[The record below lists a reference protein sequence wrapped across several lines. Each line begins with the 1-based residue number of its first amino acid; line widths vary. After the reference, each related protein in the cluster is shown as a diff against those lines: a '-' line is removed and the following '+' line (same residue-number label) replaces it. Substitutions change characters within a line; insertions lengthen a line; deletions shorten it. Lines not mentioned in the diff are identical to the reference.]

1 MVDALL
7 EILETQENELRFKEV
22 SFSSLHEIG
31 ERLLFLAGER
41 GGKVYVQI
49 RVNGDVVYASAMD
62 GTSRNNIAWARRK
75 ANTAELAGKS
85 SLRDGLIN
93 RAKGRTLSER
103 GLSETDYTEEGGSF
117 PLLLESGVTI
127 GSFTVSGMKSEED
140 HQLIADVLSEHLG
153 KKIPSVLPC
162 FQISL

>member
-22 SFSSLHEIG
+22 SFSFLHEIG

-49 RVNGDVVYASAMD
+49 RVSGDVVYASAMD

-117 PLLLESGVTI
+117 PLLLDVFALSIFFFLFLKYPCHFPLLCWPVSAGVSSSVILPESRNT
-127 GSFTVSGMKSEED
+127 
-140 HQLIADVLSEHLG
+140 
-153 KKIPSVLPC
+153 
-162 FQISL
+162 